1 MRRTLLAVGFAVLV
15 SMLVAP
21 HSRNWRE
28 HFWGDV
34 HDWWSSFQMTNFP
47 VFLNTSDV
55 LWETFFART
64 AFVVLLAFVLMN
76 LPWWSNARN
85 KP

>member
-1 MRRTLLAVGFAVLV
+1 MRRTLLAAGIAVLL
-15 SMLVAP
+15 SMLFAP
-21 HSRNWRE
+21 HSRNWRQ

-47 VFLNTSDV
+47 LFLNTSDV

-64 AFVVLLAFVLMN
+64 AFLALLVIVLMN
-76 LPWWSNARN
+76 VSWGRSRQN